1 MKNMSGLFK
10 VKQDHF
16 KYVKI
21 LCWHVWLTL
30 NGEGKENHLQDL
42 LYMMGQVSKKSR
54 EEYLKREAT
63 EDKFYLFILWR
74 AKLDRILFLVVFYH
88 FLKNSKTVF
97 TLIQVKHRH
106 LINLGI

>member
-1 MKNMSGLFK
+1 MSGLFK

-30 NGEGKENHLQDL
+30 NGEERKITWDL

-54 EEYLKREAT
+54 EEYLKKERETT

-74 AKLDRILFLVVFYH
+74 AKLDRILFLNL
-88 FLKNSKTVF
+88 FLPFPEKLQNGF
-97 TLIQVKHRH
+97 TLIKLNIGI
-106 LINLGI
+106 LIQP